1 MIDDWISPDHRPVPP
16 GRAHV
21 ARRSGACRRTAASS
35 AAHIVSLED
44 RPKLEALM
52 GDESTPVAFKMLA
65 SIIHHLT
72 HTPTEGD
79 KKTLRELLQ
88 HACHQ

>member
-1 MIDDWISPDHRPVPP
+1 MNDDWISPDHRPAPP

-52 GDESTPVAFKMLA
+52 SDESAPAAVKVLA
-65 SIIHHLT
+65 SLIFHFT
-72 HTPTEGD
+72 QGPTERERN
-79 KKTLRELLQ
+79 TLGALLQ